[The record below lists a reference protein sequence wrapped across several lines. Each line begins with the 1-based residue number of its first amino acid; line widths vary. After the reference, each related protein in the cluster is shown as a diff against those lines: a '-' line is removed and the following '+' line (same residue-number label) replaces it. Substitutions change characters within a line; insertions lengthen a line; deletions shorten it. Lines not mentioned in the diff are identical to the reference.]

1 MVINPPYNSLISF
14 ALDTYDHS
22 IQGNPFFHQQSIQQV
37 RKRGR
42 MCSLGFCTKR
52 QDHFHRRRD
61 EKVEL
66 ARLPDQRCTTVAV
79 TERDQPADIMA
90 GPKE

>member
-1 MVINPPYNSLISF
+1 
-14 ALDTYDHS
+14 
-22 IQGNPFFHQQSIQQV
+22 
-37 RKRGR
+37 

-66 ARLPDQRCTTVAV
+66 ARLPDQRFTTVVV
-79 TERDQPADIMA
+79 TERDQPAGIMA